1 MPARKAEP
9 LEKIALRC
17 WVEPEGWA
25 PKSSARRRIRW
36 KENFL
41 VLHTLGA
48 NGESGPLW
56 FGVALLCHS
65 DRVLRTWLVYR
76 EGIPASDVAEILGT
90 TTIAVKSAL
99 QRARDR
105 LEEISPTTDS
115 VAEPSEPEARALLDQ
130 YIRAFETSDAK
141 R

>member
-1 MPARKAEP
+1 MTDETYRARALKKLRTRKDGTVETVHVEPETVRALRRRSPPPMPARKAEP

-25 PKSSARRRIRW
+25 PKFGARRRIRW

-48 NGESGPLW
+48 SGESGPLW

-65 DRVLRTWLVYR
+65 DRVLRAWLIYR
-76 EGIPASDVAEILGT
+76 EGIPASDV
-90 TTIAVKSAL
+90 
-99 QRARDR
+99 
-105 LEEISPTTDS
+105 
-115 VAEPSEPEARALLDQ
+115 
-130 YIRAFETSDAK
+130 
-141 R
+141 